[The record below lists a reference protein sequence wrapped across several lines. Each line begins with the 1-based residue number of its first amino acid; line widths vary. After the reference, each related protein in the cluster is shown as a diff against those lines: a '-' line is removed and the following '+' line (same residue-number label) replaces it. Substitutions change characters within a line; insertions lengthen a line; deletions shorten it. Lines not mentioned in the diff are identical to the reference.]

1 MSYVNLYTQTEYS
14 LLNSSIRIKDLPKAA
29 KEMGYEALGIADN
42 NLSGVVKF
50 YKECH
55 NVGIKPI
62 IGLRLE
68 LQSDYVLLYAKN
80 NLGYVNLLKIRT
92 IKGTKLK
99 ISIDDI
105 KEYLHDLVV
114 IIPGDESNFV
124 KAYISRDFIQMQKV
138 LRDYL
143 RIKNNHNISLY
154 LGLDVQTKDNK
165 YMLGDLIYLAKQNGI
180 APVAIRKT
188 NYLKI

>member
-80 NLGYVNLLKIRT
+80 NIGYVNLLKIRT

-114 IIPGDESNFV
+114 IIPGDSNNLFFLSQQAQYHFV
-124 KAYISRDFIQMQKV
+124 LQDKSGLQAYIYYLLFEHQDLNIV
-138 LRDYL
+138 IYCDYFL
-143 RIKNNHNISLY
+143 FSNNL
-154 LGLDVQTKDNK
+154 
-165 YMLGDLIYLAKQNGI
+165 LIPFAFG
-180 APVAIRKT
+180 
-188 NYLKI
+188 